1 MRVDVAVNGLEAVE
15 RVEQSTYDLV
25 FMDCQMPEMDGYE
38 ATAEIRRHENGSKHI
53 PIIAMTAHAMQGDR
67 EKCLRAGMD
76 DYIPKPIKKE
86 NLTEIIQKWAIR
98 PVNP

>member
-1 MRVDVAVNGLEAVE
+1 
-15 RVEQSTYDLV
+15 
-25 FMDCQMPEMDGYE
+25 MDCQMPGMDGYE
-38 ATAEIRRHENGSKHI
+38 ATTEIRRHENGSKHI

-86 NLTEIIQKWAIR
+86 NMTEIVQKWAIR